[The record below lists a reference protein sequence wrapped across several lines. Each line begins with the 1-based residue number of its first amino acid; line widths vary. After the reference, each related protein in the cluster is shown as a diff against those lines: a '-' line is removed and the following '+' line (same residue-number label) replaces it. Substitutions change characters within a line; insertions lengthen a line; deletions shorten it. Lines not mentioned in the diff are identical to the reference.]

1 MFKYGKFLLFFTLDR
16 AFQLL
21 LCSRGNVKGCPLC
34 PKIFLGSLCSWI
46 LQILEKAW
54 AIHSRL
60 LKSQMKEDQLKIPNP
75 KQWRICWAFGLC
87 VGNGEVIPINSD
99 CSHWCCSAQLIPKT
113 CRKPVGSELMW
124 ELLQREDQNSNTL
137 GESNSLKQN
146 YSGRFCLL
154 SLYPNN
160 QVQRG
165 GCPKLKN
172 VGDAAFFLP
181 LNEIKASQLIFSRI
195 FSH

>member
-34 PKIFLGSLCSWI
+34 PKIFLGSLCSGI

-60 LKSQMKEDQLKIPNP
+60 LKSQIKEDQLKIPNP

-87 VGNGEVIPINSD
+87 VGNGEMIPVNSD

-137 GESNSLKQN
+137 G
-146 YSGRFCLL
+146 
-154 SLYPNN
+154 N
-160 QVQRG
+160 QIPWNKTILEDFASSAFTPTTKCREGVVQSWKMWEML
-165 GCPKLKN
+165 PFFSPLMKLK
-172 VGDAAFFLP
+172 P
-181 LNEIKASQLIFSRI
+181 AS
-195 FSH
+195 

>member
-1 MFKYGKFLLFFTLDR
+1 MLQGECEGMPTLSQDFLRKFVQLDPSNPGKSVSNP
-16 AFQLL
+16 QQIIKIP
-21 LCSRGNVKGCPLC
+21 NKGDA
-34 PKIFLGSLCSWI
+34 
-46 LQILEKAW
+46 Q
-54 AIHSRL
+54 
-60 LKSQMKEDQLKIPNP
+60 EDQLKIPNL
-75 KQWRICWAFGLC
+75 KQWRICWVFGLC
-87 VGNGEVIPINSD
+87 VGNGEMIPVNSD

-113 CRKPVGSELMW
+113 CRKPVGSELMG